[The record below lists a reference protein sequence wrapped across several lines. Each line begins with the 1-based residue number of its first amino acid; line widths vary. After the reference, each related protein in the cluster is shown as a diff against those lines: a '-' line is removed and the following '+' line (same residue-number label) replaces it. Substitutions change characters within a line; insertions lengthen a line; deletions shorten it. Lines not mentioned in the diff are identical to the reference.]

1 MDKTLLK
8 GLQVLEAL
16 ARSTRPRGVSDLAK
30 ELDLPRSNMHRTLR
44 TLVEA
49 GLVAQGD
56 GGAYA
61 CTLKL
66 FELGSAVPARWDV
79 AGLADPIMLALSDVT
94 RETVHLSALEGGD
107 VIYLHKIDSTH
118 PVRAYTTV
126 GGRAPAYCVAT
137 GKALLAFQPDSYL
150 DRYDAALRAFTPLT
164 LPDPAAL
171 RAFTPLTLPDP
182 AALRQELAEVRRQG
196 FALNRGEWRDSVCG
210 VAAPVFGVGGRAVA
224 AIGLSGPASR
234 MTADRL
240 EDFAGKI
247 TAAAR
252 ELTQKMGGRNG
263 APNQ

>member
-49 GLVAQGD
+49 GLVAQEES
-56 GGAYA
+56 GAYA

-66 FELGSAVPARWDV
+66 FELGSAVPARSDV
-79 AGLADPIMLALSDVT
+79 AGLADPIMLTLADAT
-94 RETVHLSALEGGD
+94 NETVHLSALDGAD

-137 GKALLAFQPDSYL
+137 GKALLAFQPESYL
-150 DRYDAALRAFTPLT
+150 DRYENYLQRFTTRTLADLAALRAELT
-164 LPDPAAL
+164 
-171 RAFTPLTLPDP
+171 
-182 AALRQELAEVRRQG
+182 EVRRQG

-234 MTADRL
+234 LAERL
-240 EDFAGKI
+240 NDFAGQI
-247 TAAAR
+247 TTAAR
-252 ELTQKMGGRNG
+252 ELTQKMGCKIS
-263 APNQ
+263 APN

>member
-49 GLVAQGD
+49 GLVAQEE

-66 FELGSAVPARWDV
+66 FELGSAVPVRSDV
-79 AGLADPIMLALSDVT
+79 AGLADPIMLALADAT
-94 RETVHLSALEGGD
+94 NETVHLSALEGGD

-150 DRYDAALRAFTPLT
+150 DRYEDALQRFTPRTHADLAALRAELT
-164 LPDPAAL
+164 
-171 RAFTPLTLPDP
+171 
-182 AALRQELAEVRRQG
+182 EVRRQG

-234 MTADRL
+234 LGERL
-240 EDFAGKI
+240 DDFAGHI

-252 ELTQKMGGRNG
+252 DLTQKMGCRLSTSN
-263 APNQ
+263 

>member
-8 GLQVLEAL
+8 GLQILEAL

-30 ELDLPRSNMHRTLR
+30 ELALTRSNMHRTLR

-49 GLVAQGD
+49 GLVGQDEESGL
-56 GGAYA
+56 YA

-66 FELGSAVPARWDV
+66 FELGSAIPARSDI
-79 AGLADPIMLALSDVT
+79 AGLADPIMLALSDET
-94 RETVHLSALEGGD
+94 RETVHLSALDGGE
-107 VIYLHKIDSTH
+107 VVYLHKIDSTH

-137 GKALLAFQPDSYL
+137 GKALLAWQPETYL
-150 DRYDAALRAFTPLT
+150 ARYNGALQRFTSQTLADLAALR
-164 LPDPAAL
+164 D
-171 RAFTPLTLPDP
+171 
-182 AALRQELAEVRRQG
+182 ELLAVRRQG
-196 FALNRGEWRDSVCG
+196 FAVNRGEWRDSVCG

-234 MTADRL
+234 MTSDRL
-240 EDFAGKI
+240 DGFADQI

-252 ELTQKMGGRNG
+252 ELTQKMGGRAN
-263 APNQ
+263 

>member
-30 ELDLPRSNMHRTLR
+30 ELELTRSNMHRTLR
-44 TLVEA
+44 TLVES
-49 GLVAQGD
+49 GMVRQED
-56 GGAYA
+56 SGAYA

-66 FELGSAVPARWDV
+66 FELGSAVPARSDL
-79 AGLADPIMLALSDVT
+79 AGLADPIMLTLADAT
-94 RETVHLSALEGGD
+94 NETVHLSALEGGD

-137 GKALLAFQPDSYL
+137 GKALLAFQSDSYL
-150 DRYDAALRAFTPLT
+150 GRYEDTLQRFTPKTLADLEALRAE
-164 LPDPAAL
+164 L
-171 RAFTPLTLPDP
+171 R
-182 AALRQELAEVRRQG
+182 EVRRQG

-224 AIGLSGPASR
+224 ALGLSGPASR
-234 MTADRL
+234 LGERL
-240 EDFAGKI
+240 DDFAGQI

-252 ELTQKMGGRNG
+252 ELTQKMGCRPS
-263 APNQ
+263 APN

>member
-16 ARSTRPRGVSDLAK
+16 AHSTRSRGVSDLAK
-30 ELDLPRSNMHRTLR
+30 ELDLTRSNMHRTLR
-44 TLVEA
+44 TLVES
-49 GLVAQGD
+49 GLVRQEES
-56 GGAYA
+56 GAYA

-66 FELGSAVPARWDV
+66 FELGSAVPARSDV
-79 AGLADPIMLALSDVT
+79 AGLADPIMLALADAT
-94 RETVHLSALEGGD
+94 NETVHLSALEGGD

-150 DRYDAALRAFTPLT
+150 DRYEDALQRFTPKTLADLESLRAE
-164 LPDPAAL
+164 L
-171 RAFTPLTLPDP
+171 R
-182 AALRQELAEVRRQG
+182 EVRRQG

-234 MTADRL
+234 LGERL
-240 EDFAGKI
+240 DDFAGQI

-252 ELTQKMGGRNG
+252 ELTQKMGCRLSASN
-263 APNQ
+263 

>member
-44 TLVEA
+44 TLVES
-49 GLVAQGD
+49 GLARQED
-56 GGAYA
+56 SGAYA

-66 FELGSAVPARWDV
+66 FELGSAVPARSDL
-79 AGLADPIMLALSDVT
+79 AGLADPIMLALADET
-94 RETVHLSALEGGD
+94 RETVHLSALEGAD

-118 PVRAYTTV
+118 PVRAYTTI

-150 DRYDAALRAFTPLT
+150 DRYEGALQRFTPKT
-164 LPDPAAL
+164 LADLATL
-171 RAFTPLTLPDP
+171 RDE
-182 AALRQELAEVRRQG
+182 LREVRRQG

-234 MTADRL
+234 LGERL
-240 EDFAGKI
+240 DDFAGQI

-252 ELTQKMGGRNG
+252 DLTQKMGCRLSTSN
-263 APNQ
+263 

>member
-16 ARSTRPRGVSDLAK
+16 ARSARARGVSDLAK
-30 ELDLPRSNMHRTLR
+30 ELDLTRSNMHRTLR

-49 GLVAQGD
+49 GMVRQDEDSGT
-56 GGAYA
+56 YA

-66 FELGSAVPARWDV
+66 FELGSAIPARADV
-79 AGLADPIMLALSDVT
+79 ADLADPIMLALSDET

-137 GKALLAFQPDSYL
+137 GKALLAWQPDNYL
-150 DRYDAALRAFTPLT
+150 DRYEGALTAFTPQT
-164 LPDPAAL
+164 LVDLAGL
-171 RAFTPLTLPDP
+171 RA
-182 AALRQELAEVRRQG
+182 ELHDVRRQG
-196 FALNRGEWRDSVCG
+196 YALNRGEWRDSVCG

-234 MTADRL
+234 LSADRL
-240 EDFAGKI
+240 GGFARRI
-247 TAAAR
+247 ALAAQ
-252 ELTQKMGGRNG
+252 ELTQKMGGRA
-263 APNQ
+263 APPRAI

>member
-16 ARSTRPRGVSDLAK
+16 ARSTGPRGVSDLAK
-30 ELDLPRSNMHRTLR
+30 ELALTRSNMHRTLR
-44 TLVEA
+44 TLVES
-49 GLVAQGD
+49 GMVRQED
-56 GGAYA
+56 SGAYA

-66 FELGSAVPARWDV
+66 FELGSAVPARSDL
-79 AGLADPIMLALSDVT
+79 AGLADPIMLTLADAT
-94 RETVHLSALEGGD
+94 NETVHLSALEGGD

-137 GKALLAFQPDSYL
+137 GKALLAFQSDSYL
-150 DRYDAALRAFTPLT
+150 GRYEDTLQRFTPKTLADLEALRAE
-164 LPDPAAL
+164 L
-171 RAFTPLTLPDP
+171 R
-182 AALRQELAEVRRQG
+182 EVRRQG

-224 AIGLSGPASR
+224 ALGLSGPASR
-234 MTADRL
+234 LGERL
-240 EDFAGKI
+240 DDFAGQI

-252 ELTQKMGGRNG
+252 ELTQKMGCRPS
-263 APNQ
+263 APN

>member
-30 ELDLPRSNMHRTLR
+30 QLDLPRSNMHRTLR

-49 GLVAQGD
+49 GLVCQAE

-66 FELGSAVPARWDV
+66 FELGSAVPARSDL
-79 AGLADPIMLALSDVT
+79 AGLADPIMLALSDET
-94 RETVHLSALEGGD
+94 RETVHLSALEGSD

-118 PVRAYTTV
+118 PVRAYTSV
-126 GGRAPAYCVAT
+126 GGRAPAHCVAT
-137 GKALLAFQPDSYL
+137 GKALLAFQPESYL
-150 DRYDAALRAFTPLT
+150 DRYEGALLRFTPKTLADLDALREE
-164 LPDPAAL
+164 L
-171 RAFTPLTLPDP
+171 R
-182 AALRQELAEVRRQG
+182 EVRRQG

-224 AIGLSGPASR
+224 ALGLSGPASR
-234 MTADRL
+234 LTERL
-240 EDFAGKI
+240 DEFAAQI

-252 ELTQKMGGRNG
+252 ELTQKMGCRTS
-263 APNQ
+263 APK

>member
-49 GLVAQGD
+49 GLVAQEE

-66 FELGSAVPARWDV
+66 FELGSAVPARSDV
-79 AGLADPIMLALSDVT
+79 AGLADPIMLALSDET

-118 PVRAYTTV
+118 PVRAYTSV
-126 GGRAPAYCVAT
+126 GGRAPAHCVAT
-137 GKALLAFQPDSYL
+137 GKALLAFQPESYL
-150 DRYDAALRAFTPLT
+150 DRYEGALQRFTPKTVIDLESLRAE
-164 LPDPAAL
+164 L
-171 RAFTPLTLPDP
+171 R
-182 AALRQELAEVRRQG
+182 EVRRQG

-210 VAAPVFGVGGRAVA
+210 VAAPVFGLGGRAVA

-234 MTADRL
+234 LGERL
-240 EDFAGKI
+240 DDFAGQI

-252 ELTQKMGGRNG
+252 DLTQKMGCRLS
-263 APNQ
+263 APN

>member
-16 ARSTRPRGVSDLAK
+16 ARSTGPRGVSDLAK
-30 ELDLPRSNMHRTLR
+30 ELALTRSNMHRTLR
-44 TLVEA
+44 TLVES
-49 GLVAQGD
+49 GMVRQEES
-56 GGAYA
+56 GAYA

-66 FELGSAVPARWDV
+66 FELGSAVPARSDV
-79 AGLADPIMLALSDVT
+79 AGLADPIMLTLADATS
-94 RETVHLSALEGGD
+94 ETVHLSALDGGD

-118 PVRAYTTV
+118 PVRAYTSV

-150 DRYDAALRAFTPLT
+150 DRYEDTLQRFTPKTLADLAALR
-164 LPDPAAL
+164 D
-171 RAFTPLTLPDP
+171 
-182 AALRQELAEVRRQG
+182 ELSEVRRQG

-234 MTADRL
+234 LGERL
-240 EDFAGKI
+240 GDFAGQI

-252 ELTQKMGGRNG
+252 DLTQKMGCRLST
-263 APNQ
+263 PH